1 MKRSLVISLLF
12 STAALAGEHMTV
24 AVCNVDELPAL
35 VIEHA
40 EAEAAYVFQSMD
52 VEIRW
57 TGCGAEVDAAD
68 ARMRPDFIVRVRV
81 GGHLPKAGATSLEAM
96 GRAFRVGALIDRR
109 RSSAQRLDARGSKQ
123 EGIGSAQPPPPEVQR
138 GGAGRHPA
146 QVAVACAWCR

>member
-1 MKRSLVISLLF
+1 MRNGLLIGMMFSLAPAF
-12 STAALAGEHMTV
+12 GAEHMSV
-24 AVCNVDELPAL
+24 AVCNIGDLPAQ

-109 RSSAQRLDARGSKQ
+109 RS
-123 EGIGSAQPPPPEVQR
+123 
-138 GGAGRHPA
+138 PA
-146 QVAVACAWCR
+146 